1 MPRSRAFAQVDVFSR
16 VPFRGNPVA
25 VVLDAEDMSD
35 EDMARFAN
43 WTNLSETTFVLPP
56 TDDRADY
63 RLRIF
68 TTSRE
73 LPFAGHPTLG
83 SAAAWLA
90 AGGTPQSADS
100 IVQECGV
107 GLVELRRGSESGPRD
122 VSTTADHPADAP
134 FTAEL
139 AFAAPDLLRSGP
151 LDEDFVAHIATAL
164 GLDRAE
170 ILDHAWVDNGPGW
183 AAVRLD
189 SAETVLALTPD
200 FSAIPD
206 AKLGVVGAHP
216 ADSEH
221 EYEVRA
227 FVPGVGVAEDPVT
240 GSLNASVAQWL
251 TGQGLVPDSYTATQ
265 GTAIG
270 RAGVISIR
278 REPAEAPAAEA
289 SAAEPTTPEPTDAGA
304 PASTIWVGGPTTVC
318 ITGTVVA

>member
-1 MPRSRAFAQVDVFSR
+1 MPRERAFAQVDVFSS
-16 VPFRGNPVA
+16 VPYRGNPVA
-25 VVLDAEDMSD
+25 VILDAEGLSD
-35 EDMARFAN
+35 DEMAQIAN

-68 TTSRE
+68 TRTRE

-83 SAAAWLA
+83 SAAAWLH
-90 AGGTPQSADS
+90 AGGRPRRADRL
-100 IVQECGV
+100 VQECGV
-107 GLVELRRGSESGPRD
+107 GLVELRRGTGISAGTGAGAATD
-122 VSTTADHPADAP
+122 TDKDTGADQ
-134 FTAEL
+134 L

-151 LDEDFVAHIATAL
+151 LDESFVSDIAAAL
-164 GLDRAE
+164 GIDRSE

-183 AAVRLD
+183 AAVRLA
-189 SAETVLALTPD
+189 SAEKVLALTPD

-206 AKLGVVGAHP
+206 TKLGVVGAYPHGS
-216 ADSEH
+216 DH

-251 TGQGLVPDSYTATQ
+251 MGSDLVPDAYTATQ

-270 RAGVISIR
+270 RAGVISITR
-278 REPAEAPAAEA
+278 
-289 SAAEPTTPEPTDAGA
+289 DGD
-304 PASTIWVGGPTTVC
+304 TIWVGGPTTVC
-318 ITGTVVA
+318 FTGTANA